1 MLTQSARKVD
11 VFEHVDEL
19 HRQQQARLKR
29 KTMENRSVRK
39 DREEV
44 RKNEPR
50 LRPGFLGVGFL
61 EINERLAYGRLRPE
75 ADGQAHG
82 QKALDEMN
90 PPTCTAFRTGSV
102 KRNIS
107 NIFIR

>member
-39 DREEV
+39 DREV

-50 LRPGFLGVGFL
+50 LRPGFLGWGFL
-61 EINERLAYGRLRPE
+61 R
-75 ADGQAHG
+75 
-82 QKALDEMN
+82 
-90 PPTCTAFRTGSV
+90 
-102 KRNIS
+102 
-107 NIFIR
+107 